1 MNKIFQ
7 ILLVIIF
14 LVESCSQKPTT
25 LYDYCNQLN
34 ISDTN
39 MLINNEL
46 DSSLQLNKQR
56 NLVYFLN
63 ASCSFC
69 IGEFINFINNINDYH
84 CDSFLLVASEA
95 YDLVQTNFY
104 LKKNNLTL
112 PQNTRIIFDP
122 KNKIFVEMANIYGD
136 KNIFL
141 IEDKRILYKNNTGY
155 FKYDKTYG
163 YILEQTQI
171 KK

>member
-1 MNKIFQ
+1 MNKIFK
-7 ILLVIIF
+7 ILVVIILF
-14 LVESCSQKPTT
+14 VASCSKKPTT
-25 LYDYCNQLN
+25 LYDYCNHLN

-39 MLINNEL
+39 ILINNEL

-56 NLVYFLN
+56 YLVYFLN

-69 IGEFINFINNINDYH
+69 IGEFINFIKNINDYRF
-84 CDSFLLVASEA
+84 DSLMVVASEA

-104 LKKNNLTL
+104 LKKNNLRL

-163 YILEQTQI
+163 YVIDQTQI
-171 KK
+171 KQ